1 MSIQEVNIPH
11 WNNVELSF
19 KPNKYPQPLDKDA
32 PRMYFVGLFIGSRGS
47 GKSFMIVKLLKQYE
61 NYGIYDSESKHKVDQ
76 RIILFSPTSDANP
89 VFTSLKYLNSNDIIH
104 NYSDA
109 KLLNAVEDV
118 KNEKKLTQ
126 EYLEEMKLW
135 KKFLKMKKMDDL
147 TAQELLKL
155 EMNNYEPPK
164 EPKYPNGCVTFFV
177 LDDLVGSSAFK
188 SVGKSALT
196 NLVLKNRH
204 LGINMLIATQN
215 LKAIPKGIRT
225 NTSLF
230 VIFKFASK
238 KIITEDL
245 YEEVSNCLT
254 LPRFEDLLD
263 HATKDEHDCLVID
276 FSQSKEDRFK
286 QNFNRILRIN

>member
-11 WNNVELSF
+11 WNNVELTF

-61 NYGIYDSESKHKVDQ
+61 NYGIYDSDAKHKVDQ

-89 VFTSLKYLNSNDIIH
+89 VFTSLKNLNSNDIIH

-109 KLLNAVEDV
+109 KLLHAVEDV
-118 KNEKKLTQ
+118 KNERKLTQ
-126 EYLEEMKLW
+126 EYLEDMKLW
-135 KKFLKMKKMDDL
+135 KRFLKMKDFDDL
-147 TAQELLKL
+147 TVQELHKL

-164 EPKYPNGCVTFFV
+164 EPKYPNGCITFFV

-238 KIITEDL
+238 KIISEDL

-254 LPRFEDLLD
+254 LPKFEDLLD

-286 QNFNRILRIN
+286 QNFNRILRI